1 VSTLVADRRPTLA
14 DAVARPAFLTSAAFV
29 LAGAVLT
36 AVLAQVSIPLPF
48 TPVPITLQTMGAL
61 LVGSALGSKRGAL
74 SLLVYAL
81 AGMLG
86 APVYAAGAGGASHV
100 LGATGGYIV
109 GFMAAAWVAG
119 RLAESGWDRR
129 WRVILAM
136 VAADAV
142 IFIIGM
148 AWLVPFVGLVNVAMA
163 GLIPFIPG
171 EVLKIAAA
179 SGLLPLAWKAVGR
192 KAR

>member
-1 VSTLVADRRPTLA
+1 VPIRLRTRAAPLVASP
-14 DAVARPAFLTSAAFV
+14 
-29 LAGAVLT
+29 
-36 AVLAQVSIPLPF
+36 
-48 TPVPITLQTMGAL
+48 
-61 LVGSALGSKRGAL
+61 LGSKRGAL